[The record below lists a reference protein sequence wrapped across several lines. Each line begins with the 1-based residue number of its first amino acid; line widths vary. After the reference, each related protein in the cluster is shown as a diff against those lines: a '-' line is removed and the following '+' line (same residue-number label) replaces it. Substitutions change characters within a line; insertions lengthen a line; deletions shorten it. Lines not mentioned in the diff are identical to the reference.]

1 MCVTGMS
8 PSPHCQ
14 YRVPLS
20 LHSGN
25 VWRSLGEFKL
35 LSFPMGKM
43 KGIKCT
49 SIPSFQKIKIR
60 IKLSR
65 CHWSLCIVDTRRGKC
80 KIPNKFLKR
89 FSESRHQIRYL
100 MIWSD
105 ECPVV
110 HIYCAVLHSF
120 VDIPPSTLTFP
131 HWRLHSDDI
140 STSAMSDTT
149 ANEEQQHTAMSK

>member
-49 SIPSFQKIKIR
+49 SIPSFQIIKMR
-60 IKLSR
+60 IKSSR
-65 CHWSLCIVDTRRGKC
+65 CHWSLCIVDTRRGWC

-89 FSESRHQIRYL
+89 FSESRHKNTI
-100 MIWSD
+100 SD
-105 ECPVV
+105 DFECAVV
-110 HIYCAVLHSF
+110 HIYCAVLQSF